1 MSAIIHPLTD
11 IYIPAE
17 KFLACKGEHLLDP
30 SNRSTERN
38 ITDGAV
44 SARYYSKPKLREARI
59 GNTVTQRKLMSFL
72 RELLSPQTINRR
84 KVFEI
89 MREEGRFDAFYS
101 REEVEQ
107 AQRQQRSND
116 RHSGEGNFVKIDD
129 SLWIRGLSSRDKL
142 RYIIKLK
149 PHAKKEFNLVW
160 STHPRNGCPVVH
172 HYITNVQYQ

>member
-1 MSAIIHPLTD
+1 MSAIIHPFTD
-11 IYIPAE
+11 IYVPAE
-17 KFLACKGEHLLDP
+17 KFLACKREHLLDS
-30 SNRSTERN
+30 SNRSTEIN

-44 SARYYSKPKLREARI
+44 TTRYYSKPKLHEARI
-59 GNTVTQRKLMSFL
+59 GNTVTQRKLMTFW

-89 MREEGRFDAFYS
+89 MREDGRLDAFSS

-107 AQRQQRSND
+107 ARRQQS
-116 RHSGEGNFVKIDD
+116 SEGHFVKIDD

-142 RYIIKLK
+142 MYILKLK
-149 PHAKKEFNLVW
+149 PYAKKEFNLVW

-172 HYITNVQYQ
+172 YYITNVQYQ